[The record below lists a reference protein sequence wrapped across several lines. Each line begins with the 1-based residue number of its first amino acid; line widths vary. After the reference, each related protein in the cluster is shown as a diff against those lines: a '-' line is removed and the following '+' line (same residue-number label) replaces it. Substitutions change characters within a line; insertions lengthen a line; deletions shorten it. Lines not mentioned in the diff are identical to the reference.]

1 MKPHRTP
8 IAGAFRRVLCSLL
21 FVAAIAAITDALA
34 AVQEQAAF
42 SLVSAVSR
50 LVHGSA
56 GTFDIDLPLSGEPG
70 VECRS
75 NNGKYTLVFTFSSDV
90 GDGKADVTSGT
101 GAVQGRPQFSGTTMT
116 VNLAGVGDV
125 QQIIVTL
132 HNVTSTTFEVL
143 PDTPVSMNILVGD
156 TTGDKTVGQFD
167 LSETK
172 HELGMP
178 VTADNFRND
187 VKVNGMITA
196 TDVRVVRSDV
206 GHTLP

>member
-8 IAGAFRRVLCSLL
+8 IAGALRRVLCSLL
-21 FVAAIAAITDALA
+21 FAAAIAAITDALA
-34 AVQEQAAF
+34 AVEEQPDF

-50 LVHGSA
+50 LVHGTA
-56 GTFDIDLPLSGEPG
+56 GTFDIDLALSGEPG

-75 NNGKYTLVFTFSSDV
+75 SNGKYTLVFTLSSDV
-90 GDGKADVTSGT
+90 MDGKAEVTSGT
-101 GAVQGRPQFSGTTMT
+101 GAVQGRPHFSGSTMT
-116 VNLAGVGDV
+116 VNLAGIDDV
-125 QQIIVTL
+125 QQITVTL
-132 HNVTSTTFEVL
+132 HNVTSTTSEVL
-143 PDTPVSMNILVGD
+143 PDTPVSANILVGD

-172 HELGMP
+172 HEVGVP

-187 VKVNGMITA
+187 VKVNGVITG